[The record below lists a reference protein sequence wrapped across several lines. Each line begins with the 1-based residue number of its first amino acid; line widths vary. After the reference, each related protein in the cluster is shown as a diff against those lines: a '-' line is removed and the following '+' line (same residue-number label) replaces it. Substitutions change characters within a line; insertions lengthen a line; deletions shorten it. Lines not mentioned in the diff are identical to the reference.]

1 MYVHSVSCVWLFA
14 TPRTVAHQAL
24 LSRGFSRQEYWSG
37 LPFPTPGDL
46 LDPGIERTSLM
57 SPALA
62 SRFFITS
69 TTWEAQIHYT
79 SFKKKKKKRPSVKL
93 GKVSLNHII
102 AGSSDQIPLMKPMS
116 SESPPL
122 SHPQHPSPTLT
133 PSCWELP
140 ACVRVSS
147 SSMCRKGRP
156 QPTTPPSGL
165 W

>member
-1 MYVHSVSCVWLFA
+1 MGFFIRVLLTCAFVLSRVSVTAW
-14 TPRTVAHQAL
+14 PVAHQAL

-79 SFKKKKKKRPSVKL
+79 SFKKKKKK
-93 GKVSLNHII
+93 G
-102 AGSSDQIPLMKPMS
+102 
-116 SESPPL
+116 
-122 SHPQHPSPTLT
+122 PQ
-133 PSCWELP
+133 
-140 ACVRVSS
+140 
-147 SSMCRKGRP
+147 
-156 QPTTPPSGL
+156 
-165 W
+165 